1 MSLIVD
7 NWISIVSYIKTG
19 KSFIYI
25 RPYRITDTGG

>member
-1 MSLIVD
+1 MSLIVN
-7 NWISIVSYIKTG
+7 NWIFIVSYIKTG